1 MAIEICKQSKIPLS
15 ESLSMKEY
23 GLSPTATWLDF
34 SNMIAQQDPNKKLNW
49 EAEQVKDNEV
59 YIVAFVDEKG
69 WGQRWEVTPEQK
81 IVKFINTNEYLSRK
95 YGLSRKG
102 GSTEFKVLEIL
113 LDTLMFEHWYHKQEP
128 IISYELK
135 GKVLNNTDK
144 VIIEAY
150 LEGTLKLIFEE
161 KTVNAKRSRYDG
173 LTSRISESYPWNPG
187 ETREFKFRSYGIEI
201 IYTDYPPAYALFE
214 IELVASD
221 PVGYKFNQNIEE
233 FNMKSRWAEFI
244 STKDK
249 HVKK

>member
-102 GSTEFKVLEIL
+102 GSTEFKVLVSFTSTKALL
-113 LDTLMFEHWYHKQEP
+113 LDLTNFLLTFSNWP
-128 IISYELK
+128 F
-135 GKVLNNTDK
+135 VL
-144 VIIEAY
+144 
-150 LEGTLKLIFEE
+150 
-161 KTVNAKRSRYDG
+161 
-173 LTSRISESYPWNPG
+173 
-187 ETREFKFRSYGIEI
+187 
-201 IYTDYPPAYALFE
+201 
-214 IELVASD
+214 
-221 PVGYKFNQNIEE
+221 
-233 FNMKSRWAEFI
+233 
-244 STKDK
+244 STKIS
-249 HVKK
+249 